1 MKNIPVHP
9 IHPGVILKA
18 DFLAE
23 YGVSAY
29 KAASDMGIP
38 RTRLERIVKG
48 ENGISADTAL
58 RLSRYFGNSAEFWL
72 NLQREYDLSVAL
84 NAAKDLDSIKPLA
97 AA

>member
-1 MKNIPVHP
+1 MKYIPVDP
-9 IHPGVILKA
+9 IHPGIILKEE
-18 DFLAE
+18 FLVE
-23 YGVSAY
+23 HGLSSY

-72 NLQREYDLSVAL
+72 NLQRGYDLSVAL
-84 NAAKDLDSIKPLA
+84 NSAKDLDSIKPLA

>member
-1 MKNIPVHP
+1 MKYIPVDP
-9 IHPGVILKA
+9 IHPGIILKEE
-18 DFLAE
+18 FLIE
-23 YGVSAY
+23 HGISSY
-29 KAASDMGIP
+29 KAAADMGIP

-72 NLQREYDLSVAL
+72 NLQRSYDLSIAL
-84 NAAKDLDSIKPLA
+84 NTAKDLDNIKPLA

>member
-1 MKNIPVHP
+1 MKHIPIDP
-9 IHPGVILKA
+9 IHPGIILKEE
-18 DFLAE
+18 FLIE
-23 YGVSAY
+23 HGISSY

-72 NLQREYDLSVAL
+72 NLQRSYDLSIAL
-84 NAAKDLDSIKPLA
+84 NAAKDLDNIKPLA
-97 AA
+97 AV

>member
-1 MKNIPVHP
+1 MKYIPVDP
-9 IHPGVILKA
+9 IHPGIILKEE
-18 DFLAE
+18 FLIE
-23 YGVSAY
+23 HGISSY

-72 NLQREYDLSVAL
+72 NLQRSYDLSIAL
-84 NAAKDLDSIKPLA
+84 NAAKDLDNIKPLA
-97 AA
+97 AV